1 MSQARTDAGA
11 ESFLPTGDSLRIR
24 RVNRQV
30 LQVAGFDST
39 VLVLG
44 ESGTGKEVVARAI
57 HENSPRANRPF
68 VAINCGA
75 IPGEL
80 LESELFGHEK
90 GSFTGALAMR
100 RGRFELAEGGTL
112 FLDEIGDMN
121 PSMQVKLL
129 RVLQERVFERVGS
142 GTPQRCDVR
151 IIAATHRNLEECIAK
166 GTFREDLYYRL
177 AVVPVEMPALR
188 ERSEDL
194 PALVASLSERIQAAH
209 RRPLR
214 LLPETVAALQ
224 RYRWPGNVR
233 ELGNLLE
240 RLSVQGDGSPVG
252 IADLP
257 ERYQPADW
265 VPPAELADAQL
276 ASPSLAV
283 ARTLDPLADL
293 KYLADDEPTT
303 AELAIADEMLS
314 APVNGVA
321 NGNVV
326 ELPSQVALP
335 AEGMDLRAYLEHL
348 ERSLILKALEAAD
361 GTVAQAARLLG
372 LRRTTLVEK
381 LRKYNLTT
389 AELTAT
395 GT

>member
-1 MSQARTDAGA
+1 MSHNRIDTEAAR
-11 ESFLPTGDSLRIR
+11 FLPTGDSMRMR
-24 RVNRQV
+24 RVNRQI
-30 LQVAGFDST
+30 LQVAGFDTT

-121 PSMQVKLL
+121 PTMQVKLL
-129 RVLQERVFERVGS
+129 RVLQERMFERVGS

-188 ERSEDL
+188 DRSEDL
-194 PALVASLSERIQAAH
+194 PALIAVLAERVQAAH
-209 RRPLR
+209 RRPLK

-224 RYRWPGNVR
+224 RHRWPGNVR
-233 ELGNLLE
+233 ELANLLE

-257 ERYQPADW
+257 DRYQPADW
-265 VPPAELADAQL
+265 VPPAELADPRL

-283 ARTLDPLADL
+283 ARFQDPLADL
-293 KYLADDEPTT
+293 KNLADDEPSVDELHAADDVLSATIGH
-303 AELAIADEMLS
+303 ARGNVLELAT
-314 APVNGVA
+314 P
-321 NGNVV
+321 
-326 ELPSQVALP
+326 VALP

-348 ERSLILKALEAAD
+348 ERSLILKALEAAN

-381 LRKYNLTT
+381 LRKYNLTST
-389 AELTAT
+389 ELTAT